1 MNDYQDEYLPGD
13 HRPDVHIKKRKK
25 NPFITQLVLFI
36 ITIATTVLSGLEWQK
51 GSGGLIEINQLWIG
65 LPYSFSILFFLA
77 SHEFGHYFAS
87 RYHKVDA
94 TLPYFIPFI
103 SFFGVFLNFGTLGA
117 VIRTKSEIPN
127 KKALFDIGVSGPLAG
142 FVACLVI
149 LVYGFTHLPGR
160 DFIISIHPDYF
171 MPKHGSDG
179 LQLAFGDTLLFS
191 ALRYIFTSPG
201 TFVPPMSE
209 IYHYP
214 YLCVGWFGLFVT
226 SMNMVPVGQLDGGHI
241 IYAMF
246 GKKNHE
252 RIAGISMIL
261 LILLGTLGVLQ
272 MYVFTWITI
281 GWAGWLFWAT
291 VLFFILKIQHP
302 PIGDMEAL
310 DKKRKII
317 GYIALFVFVLC
328 FSPSPFSITF

>member
-1 MNDYQDEYLPGD
+1 M
-13 HRPDVHIKKRKK
+13 
-25 NPFITQLVLFI
+25 
-36 ITIATTVLSGLEWQK
+36 EWQN
-51 GSGGLIEINQLWIG
+51 GSGGLIEINQLLIG

-142 FVACLVI
+142 FVACLII

-160 DFIISIHPDYF
+160 DFIVSIHPDYF
-171 MPKHGSDG
+171 MPKHASGG

-191 ALRYIFTSPG
+191 TLRYIFTSPG
-201 TFVPPMSE
+201 TFIPPMSE

-214 YLCVGWFGLFVT
+214 FLCVGWFGLFVT

-252 RIAGISMIL
+252 LIAGISMIL
-261 LILLGTLGVLQ
+261 LILLGVLGVLQ
-272 MYVFTWITI
+272 MYVYTWITI

-302 PIGDMEAL
+302 PIGDMEPL